1 MIILV
6 LLLDYQGT
14 ACKWASFLVCVL
26 PNGWE
31 QNCWNDFCRIVPSFC
46 LEQAGQRMVCQL
58 NIPPAVPPTAQQART
73 VALLVRSG
81 IGMVSRFSS
90 HDTAKRTIKYKMP
103 VNIPQKNLR
112 EREALPAINP
122 PNRQA
127 IT

>member
-1 MIILV
+1 MR
-6 LLLDYQGT
+6 LLWGYQGI
-14 ACKWASFLVCVL
+14 ACKWVPFPVCAL
-26 PNGWE
+26 LNGWE
-31 QNCWNDFCRIVPSFC
+31 QSCWNDFCSIVPSFC
-46 LEQAGQRMVCQL
+46 LAQMDQRMVCQL

-81 IGMVSRFSS
+81 IGTVSRFSS